1 MSRLFGPATQNGVV
15 VKELD
20 IALAYWTQSVGAG
33 PFFRRD
39 HLRNEYY
46 LMHGKALPSPD
57 ISIAVG
63 NWGDLQI
70 ELICPHGD
78 DDSTWH
84 RFLRSSGGGLHH
96 ISVWSKTYDDHV
108 QHAMGL
114 GLLEDSRGKVLGG
127 PRYGYFGVGAPGQ
140 PLLEIADCTPELEAH
155 FARVKA
161 ASMGWDGTNPV
172 RRG

>member
-1 MSRLFGPATQNGVV
+1 MA
-15 VKELD
+15 
-20 IALAYWTQSVGAG
+20 
-33 PFFRRD
+33 
-39 HLRNEYY
+39 
-46 LMHGKALPSPD
+46 
-57 ISIAVG
+57 AVAKSE
-63 NWGDLQI
+63 QI
-70 ELICPHGD
+70 EVICPHGD